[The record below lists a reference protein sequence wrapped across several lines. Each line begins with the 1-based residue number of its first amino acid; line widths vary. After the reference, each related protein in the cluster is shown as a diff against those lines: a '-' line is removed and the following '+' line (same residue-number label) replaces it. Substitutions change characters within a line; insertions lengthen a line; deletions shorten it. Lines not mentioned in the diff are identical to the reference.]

1 MTGGLLC
8 ENFVENKRDK
18 SSLTVSTLRLW
29 LALHSVTG
37 WKETGALRTD
47 AVCFGWSRI
56 AVGVGERKEPR

>member
-37 WKETGALRTD
+37 WKETGALRTG
-47 AVCFGWSRI
+47 AVRFRWSRT
-56 AVGVGERKEPR
+56 AGGVGQSKEPR